1 MSKRSI
7 WTIIIIMTLSLVGVG
22 LIQYFWIM
30 KAVALDEKNF
40 NDKVTIAL
48 NNVKKKMTSDAET
61 LAATQYY
68 EGQGLQAPLDLDNES
83 IVPGKKVDEQK
94 QSLEQRLK
102 DLEFRNANM
111 KPDDLLDNIDKD
123 LLDKYLKAE
132 LETKDIDL
140 HYEYGVYSNKYR
152 SYFIENG
159 SYTATIGDTTKS
171 SNVAAMNPLSKA
183 EFKIALF
190 DDELTSPGHLQI
202 YFPGKKRF
210 IWSSVIGILLSSVVF
225 TGLILF
231 CFAYTI
237 YVIFHQKKVSEMKT
251 DFINNMTHEF
261 KTPIATIALASDSI
275 LSPIILENKEK
286 VTRFINIIKQEN
298 KRMLSQ
304 VEKVLQMAQIEKEN
318 VELKFNPMNLHEVI
332 QDAVVNA
339 ELKVQAKG
347 GHIATNL
354 MAQKPVIQADVT
366 HISSIINN
374 LLDNAE
380 KYTPENPQITVS
392 TADVKGG
399 IEFSVSDNGIG
410 MSKDVLKYIFEKFY
424 RVHTGNLHD
433 VKGFGLGLSYV
444 KAMVDAHQ
452 GKVAVKS
459 ELGKGSIFTVFLP
472 EKQNFKF

>member
-22 LIQYFWIM
+22 VIQYFWIM

-68 EGQGLQAPLDLDNES
+68 EGQGLQAPLDLVNES
-83 IVPGKKVDEQK
+83 IVPGKKVDEQN
-94 QSLEQRLK
+94 QSIEQRLK

-261 KTPIATIALASDSI
+261 KTPIATISLASDSI

-286 VTRFINIIKQEN
+286 VIRFINIIKQEN

-332 QDAVVNA
+332 QDAVINA
-339 ELKVQAKG
+339 ELKVQTKG
-347 GHIATNL
+347 GHIAINL
-354 MAQKPVIQADVT
+354 LAQKPVIQADVT

-410 MSKDVLKYIFEKFY
+410 MSKDALKYIFEKFY

-444 KAMVDAHQ
+444 KAMVDAHK